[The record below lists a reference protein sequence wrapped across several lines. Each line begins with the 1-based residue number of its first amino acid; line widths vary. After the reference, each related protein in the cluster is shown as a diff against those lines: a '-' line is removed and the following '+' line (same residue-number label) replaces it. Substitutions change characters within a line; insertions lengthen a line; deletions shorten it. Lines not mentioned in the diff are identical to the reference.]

1 MNQYLKQNTRILSYV
16 GIGVIMMLTLTWLP
30 MPGGYTWVPWI
41 INLAT
46 TLMFLLLVFLTARLA
61 KTDKTGL
68 GVLLTGAFL
77 LLFCPGV
84 EKFFLRDEQGLMEL
98 GSQCIV
104 PFFIGQY
111 TRIRR
116 KDFHYWYFLMLL
128 MGIFCSY
135 THNGVTIPLCA
146 AFLWLSFRHLK
157 GFFRM
162 ACWPMVIGF
171 AIGTTLSI
179 LFSNESEIRLGMDE
193 LLPDTINQMSRTT
206 LRVLRTLWDTKV
218 FVIATILTGYLLY
231 GPKGRKMLLRIA
243 RRHYAL
249 TVCAAFSLISMPLA
263 PLGID
268 NAVHGVCFFC
278 MFWLLFLVKYLAERY
293 WEKRI

>member
-1 MNQYLKQNTRILSYV
+1 MISILKIYPRLLSYL
-16 GIGVIMMLTLTWLP
+16 GIGIVVMLTLLLKP
-30 MPGGYTWVPWI
+30 MPGGYTWNPFL

-46 TLMFLLLVFLTARLA
+46 TLLFLLLIYLTARLA
-61 KTDKTGL
+61 KTDKTSL
-68 GVLLTGAFL
+68 GVVLTGLFII
-77 LLFCPGV
+77 LFCPGE

-98 GSQCIV
+98 GSECIV
-104 PFFIGQY
+104 PFFMGQY
-111 TRIRR
+111 TRIRK
-116 KDFHYWYFLMLL
+116 KDFRMWYFMMLL

-146 AFLWLSFRHLK
+146 AFIWISFRHLK

-179 LFSNESEIRLGMDE
+179 IHTSEPEIPLAIDKVPE
-193 LLPDTINQMSRTT
+193 AVTQMSDNTVSI
-206 LRVLRTLWDTKV
+206 LVTLWDTKV
-218 FVIATILTGYLLY
+218 FVISLILTGYLLY
-231 GPKGRKMLLRIA
+231 GPKGRKMLQRIA

-249 TVCAAFSLISMPLA
+249 VLCGACSLLSMPLA

-278 MFWLLFLVKYLAERY
+278 MFWLLFLTKYLAERY
-293 WEKRI
+293 MNKRI

>member
-1 MNQYLKQNTRILSYV
+1 MNTSLTNYTRAISYASMGCVLMLS
-16 GIGVIMMLTLTWLP
+16 LFLLP
-30 MPGGYTWVPWI
+30 MPGGYTWNPI
-41 INLAT
+41 FINLAT

-61 KTDKTGL
+61 KTDRTGL
-68 GVLLTGAFL
+68 GVALTG
-77 LLFCPGV
+77 LFIFFFYPGV
-84 EKFFLRDEQGLMEL
+84 ETFFVRDEQALMDI
-98 GSQCIV
+98 GSECIV

-116 KDFHYWYFLMLL
+116 KDFHRWYFMMLL

-157 GFFRM
+157 GFFHM

-179 LFSNESEIRLGMDE
+179 LNSSSQVITLDIEDM
-193 LLPDTINQMSRTT
+193 PDTISHMSNNTVHI
-206 LRVLRTLWDTKV
+206 LAILWDTKV
-218 FVIATILTGYLLY
+218 FVFSTIITGYLLY
-231 GPKGRKMLLRIA
+231 GPKGRRMLKHIA
-243 RRHYAL
+243 HRHYAL
-249 TVCAAFSLISMPLA
+249 TVCAICSLLSMPLA

-268 NAVHGVCFFC
+268 NTVHGVCFFC
-278 MFWLLFLVKYLAERY
+278 MFWLLFVTKYMVERY
-293 WEKRI
+293 WHKKV